1 MLGLFCSPKL
11 ALLDIFAE
19 IFPLML
25 QDYVYCRSTDIVFG
39 ELILVLSEICN
50 QVISRVDT
58 NTEYCSIQRLIL
70 ITAYMYHM
78 YI

>member
-1 MLGLFCSPKL
+1 
-11 ALLDIFAE
+11 
-19 IFPLML
+19 ML

-39 ELILVLSEICN
+39 ELIQLILVLSEICN